1 MPFFRFRHRMIRG
14 AMFPQKQGGCRQ
26 RWHCAKFFAVSMG
39 SRVTHDSRHN
49 HIQPAAIAAHKQI
62 PKKQQ
67 TSRTAIMHSHY
78 RKCWEVCFFVY
89 AAIESFIKPKR
100 YLISSKNVLHI
111 SASNSKNPDCS
122 RVYPVSSFVMG

>member
-1 MPFFRFRHRMIRG
+1 
-14 AMFPQKQGGCRQ
+14 
-26 RWHCAKFFAVSMG
+26 MG

-49 HIQPAAIAAHKQI
+49 HIQPAAIAAHTYPEKNKNLPHGDNAFALSKMQGGL
-62 PKKQQ
+62 
-67 TSRTAIMHSHY
+67 
-78 RKCWEVCFFVY
+78 FFVY

-111 SASNSKNPDCS
+111 SASNSKNPGCS